1 MRLALR
7 IVRSMARS
15 YKTILHRLAA
25 FGDALGH
32 RWEKVSPNDSFSRR
46 HYKDY
51 ADYVRHQSSKLSKL
65 NLNEY
70 DDNFAN
76 ALKRRLA
83 KLDLPLQGKSVLCLG
98 ARTGAECRAFIAL
111 GSFAVGIDLN
121 PGTGNRYVLVG
132 DFHELQ
138 FADHSVDYVYTNALD
153 HALDLK
159 KVASEAR
166 RILKPTGI
174 LIAEVVHGSEDSHG
188 RQPGTHESLW
198 WQRSADVVS
207 ALCKVG
213 YEVQRTEE
221 ITQPFSGIQAVIK
234 PLT

>member
-1 MRLALR
+1 
-7 IVRSMARS
+7 MASS
-15 YKTILHRLAA
+15 YKTILHKLAA
-25 FGDALGH
+25 FGDAFGH
-32 RWEKVSPNDSFSRR
+32 PWKKASAIDSFSMR
-46 HYKDY
+46 HYRDY

-65 NLNEY
+65 DLASYES
-70 DDNFAN
+70 NFAD

-83 KLDLPLQGKSVLCLG
+83 KLDLRFEGKSVLCLG

-121 PGTGNRYVLVG
+121 PGSGNRHVLVG

-138 FADHSVDYVYTNALD
+138 FADRSVDYVYTNALD

-159 KVASEAR
+159 KVALEAR
-166 RILKPTGI
+166 RILKPAGA
-174 LIAEVVHGSEDSHG
+174 LIAEIVHGSEDSHG

-207 ALCKVG
+207 ALCKAG
-213 YEVQRTEE
+213 YELQGTEE
-221 ITQPFSGIQAVIK
+221 ITQPFSGIQAVLK